1 MSASEAVLGLQ
12 FLFGILSADS
22 TLAGYAPGGGFRS
35 LAPDGTAT
43 PFWVVS
49 LQSAGKD
56 SMTQQAVRLLA
67 NPLFLIK
74 VSGPASQMQAIANA
88 AAQIDVLLGGGQG
101 LRNRSVTGGWI
112 AACYRESVHLQD
124 EGPINGVVWSN
135 LGGLYRM
142 EIEQS
147 S

>member
-1 MSASEAVLGLQ
+1 MSVSEAVLGLQ

-49 LQSAGKD
+49 LQSAGQD
-56 SMTQQAVRLLA
+56 SLTQQAVRLLA
-67 NPLFLIK
+67 HPLFLIK
-74 VSGPASQMQAIANA
+74 VSGPASQMTAIANA

-101 LRNRSVTGGWI
+101 VRKQSLTGGYI
-112 AACYRESVHLQD
+112 ADCHRESVHLQD
-124 EGPINGVVWSN
+124 EIVNGVVWSN
-135 LGGLYRM
+135 LGGLYRL
-142 EIEQS
+142 EVEQS
-147 S
+147 T